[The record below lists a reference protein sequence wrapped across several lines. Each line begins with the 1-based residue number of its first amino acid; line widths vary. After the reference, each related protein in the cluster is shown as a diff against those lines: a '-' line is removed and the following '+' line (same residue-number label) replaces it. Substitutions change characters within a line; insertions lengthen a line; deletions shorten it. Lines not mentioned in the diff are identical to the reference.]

1 MQLCKTRICTNAPVY
16 FGVVTKGCHI
26 CVSRVVI
33 ILLNNWINW
42 GHSRQPENVCA
53 AEFIKI
59 SECHYFQYLAL
70 KNFKI
75 LDLFALSLAF
85 SLKFCWIFV
94 VGFPNWHVSGCQ
106 LGEETPV
113 HSPIW
118 LWRLLEPSNLVAPPK
133 KYTFRIGTCIESIFA
148 VDSSFRSAV
157 VAEL

>member
-33 ILLNNWINW
+33 ILLNNQINW

-94 VGFPNWHVSGCQ
+94 QNHTSNVMTRLPNQVVVHGPWSWSCLREPIKKKFVNRSYVHV
-106 LGEETPV
+106 V
-113 HSPIW
+113 
-118 LWRLLEPSNLVAPPK
+118 K
-133 KYTFRIGTCIESIFA
+133 SI
-148 VDSSFRSAV
+148 
-157 VAEL
+157 